1 MIRHINFTNT
11 AFNTPL
17 MNTEPFESDPNW
29 VVDIFEETV
38 PMSTYLVGFVV
49 SNFEM
54 IKKNSS
60 KYGIEIEV
68 LARPEAIEMGSGD
81 YALNE
86 TSKIIDYFADY
97 FNTSYPL
104 KKSSKIRPFSIGNL
118 LYFGHF
124 EKKK

>member
-1 MIRHINFTNT
+1 MIRHKNFTKT
-11 AFNTPL
+11 VFNSPL
-17 MNTEPFESDPNW
+17 ASTSPLESDSNW
-29 VVDIFEETV
+29 MVDQFEETV

-54 IKKNSS
+54 IKQNSS

-68 LARPEAIEMGSGD
+68 VARPSAIQMGSGD

-97 FNTSYPL
+97 FNISYPL
-104 KKSSKIRPFSIGNL
+104 KKSS
-118 LYFGHF
+118 
-124 EKKK
+124 